1 MNAILWKEYLE
12 HRLHFVL
19 IVAMG
24 AVSALALA
32 WFRQLDQDTLT
43 TLLFLFEAPLFL
55 LLLSTHVVSNE
66 VETGSFPFLIG
77 LPRSRTAIWAAKL
90 VFLVL
95 FAAAVYGAYLVIALL
110 AGYLP
115 SPFRLFPSE
124 YDMRLISPAFLL
136 AGFPAAIIAC
146 GFAASMLP
154 TGFPSLLGMAFL
166 CAVAL
171 CIWSG
176 AHLYLNFALVICL
189 LSVSGLGVSW
199 LVFKRCGLMDGWN
212 RLGWAA
218 LGWGIALSCSLGIW
232 AGFDALAERF
242 PNQTSDYT
250 WHFQTSADGK
260 YLALVRESPSTAWDP
275 IQNKQASRLILFDT
289 TTGRQ
294 TQVGNRQISFS
305 LLSPSGPKLYRETLY
320 RWPGLFTETSRLI
333 ELDLETGREAIIDTD
348 ATPEHTASDGT
359 LLYSRQIRLPNGK
372 GVTEF
377 CVRTPQGTQKVL
389 HAMLDTRGNGIW
401 FPDAGALMLE
411 PLGSPIGVPL
421 LVSIAD
427 GTTSP
432 LRIPALERDAR
443 LSFLGLEDFP
453 GFAVAQISVGSPSH
467 QFTWTFDADGNA
479 TEAAW
484 LPPDTVIKSR
494 IDAHRA
500 LVLIPEADPD
510 SPSDPLLASNR
521 WKPCIA
527 DFQAATL
534 SDVPGWS
541 SPLDRTWGASA
552 SRDGKLLCGMVFE
565 NGQNVLKTVELATG
579 REVSTVPRSSWQD
592 EVHPLGPSAFLLRG
606 GSAFSRFDPAERRI
620 TPIN

>member
-12 HRLHFVL
+12 HRLHFAL
-19 IVAMG
+19 IVGMG
-24 AVSALALA
+24 AVSTIALA

-43 TLLFLFEAPLFL
+43 TLLFLCEAPLFL
-55 LLLSTHVVSNE
+55 LLLSTHVVSHE

-95 FAAAVYGAYLVIALL
+95 FAAAVYGAYLIIALL

-115 SPFRLFPSE
+115 APFRLFPSE
-124 YDMRLISPAFLL
+124 YHMRLISPAFLFV
-136 AGFPAAIIAC
+136 GFPAAILAC

-171 CIWSG
+171 CIWSW
-176 AHLYLNFALVICL
+176 AYLCLNFALVICL
-189 LSVSGLGVSW
+189 MTVSGLGVSW

-242 PNQTSDYT
+242 PNQTSENT

-260 YLALVRESPSTAWDP
+260 YLALLRESPATAWDP
-275 IQNKQASRLILFDT
+275 IQNETASRIILFDT

-294 TQVGNRQISFS
+294 TQAGNRQISS
-305 LLSPSGPKLYRETLY
+305 YILSTSGPKLYRETLY
-320 RWPGLFTETSRLI
+320 RWPGLFINSSRLI
-333 ELDLETGREAIIDTD
+333 ELDLDTGRETVIDTD

-359 LLYSRQIRLPNGK
+359 LLYNRQIRLPNGNR
-372 GVTEF
+372 VTEY
-377 CVRTPQGTQKVL
+377 CVRSPQGAQKVL
-389 HAMLDTRGNGIW
+389 HALLDDKGYGLW
-401 FPDAGALMLE
+401 FPDTGVLLLE
-411 PLGSPIGVPL
+411 PLGAPL

-427 GTTSP
+427 GTKAP
-432 LRIPALERDAR
+432 LRIPALEQDAT
-443 LSFLGLEDFP
+443 LSLSGLEDFP
-453 GFAVAQISVGSPSH
+453 GFAVAQIAVGSPSH
-467 QFTWTFDADGNA
+467 RLTWTFDAAGNA
-479 TEAAW
+479 TEAVW

-494 IDAHRA
+494 IDGHRA
-500 LVLIPEADPD
+500 LVLVPVADPD
-510 SPSDPLLASNR
+510 TPSDPLLASNL

-527 DFQAATL
+527 DFRAATL
-534 SDVPGWS
+534 SDIPGWTMT
-541 SPLDRTWGASA
+541 LDRAWGASA
-552 SRDGKLLCGMVFE
+552 SRDGKLLCGIVLE

-579 REVSTVPRSSWQD
+579 REVSSVPHSSWQD
-592 EVHPLGPSAFLLRG
+592 EVHPLGPTAFLLRD
-606 GSAFSRFDPAERRI
+606 GSAFFRFDPAERRI